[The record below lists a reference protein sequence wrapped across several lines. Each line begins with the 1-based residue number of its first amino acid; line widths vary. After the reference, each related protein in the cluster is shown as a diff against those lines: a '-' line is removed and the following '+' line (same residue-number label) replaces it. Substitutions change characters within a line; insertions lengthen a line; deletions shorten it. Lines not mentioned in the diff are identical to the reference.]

1 MLIKQTGEKNNQPE
15 KVKKGRKTEKVGQIT
30 EQIVL
35 YPKISIITLN
45 VNDQKDQFQ
54 RQNSRYMMFTRD
66 TFKT

>member
-1 MLIKQTGEKNNQPE
+1 MLIKQTGEKSSQPE

-35 YPKISIITLN
+35 HPKISIITLN
-45 VNDQKDQFQ
+45 VNDLKDQFQ